1 MADYYPL
8 LAKAVAGLPNS
19 TPDTRRAIYD
29 RARNALLGQLRRL
42 EPPVPEADVERES
55 GALEVA
61 VARLEAELAPPP
73 EAQTE
78 QVVAP
83 EPPPGPASKVEPTRK
98 AADAPEPPPEIR
110 SVAPVASDEPPAQ
123 TPQGAPAAG
132 TPVAE
137 SAVPNPAAAN
147 IRRRVGAAA
156 SPPARPPQ
164 FFKVQRERTP
174 GIPPSPTLRVS
185 PSSRP
190 YEAPAPEKPAES
202 PVAPAS
208 SGEIPVSPE
217 LRFRERSS
225 GDSDSNVRE
234 PVAEERPPTLLTT
247 TTDADEAATEM
258 ANAASRQNFG
268 QAAGTRLD
276 AQRPFAPR
284 PARDRAAPKRL
295 WIVGFV
301 VGLLVLFVAVAA
313 FELRDRPEDLRQKAA
328 TPIIAPDAAVNGKI
342 VDRIGG
348 VGAEPEGTAA
358 SATSESAGVSDDQAA
373 KSAAPPAE
381 PPAAVSRRAALL
393 VEAPEEQSKVKTYLG
408 AVVWKVDNVSNG
420 PGEPLSTAVHAEIDI
435 PEEQLRAEMT
445 FQKNFDST
453 LPASHT
459 MKLQFT
465 EPQGGPLGN
474 VQQIS
479 VQQMRREVSA
489 TGDGLVGVPVPITEN
504 SFLVGLSRGT
514 AEAANLDLIKSREWI
529 DVPMLLSNG
538 KIAKLTF
545 EKGPPGQRALNDAL
559 AAWQT
564 Q

>member
-73 EAQTE
+73 EPQPE
-78 QVVAP
+78 QGGAP
-83 EPPPGPASKVEPTRK
+83 EPPPGPVSKAAPTQK
-98 AADAPEPPPEIR
+98 AADVPEPSPEIR
-110 SVAPVASDEPPAQ
+110 SAAPVASDEPPAQ
-123 TPQGAPAAG
+123 TPPGAPAAAS
-132 TPVAE
+132 PVAE
-137 SAVPNPAAAN
+137 SVAPNPAAAN
-147 IRRRVGAAA
+147 IRRRAGAAA

-164 FFKVQRERTP
+164 FFKVQRDRTTP
-174 GIPPSPTLRVS
+174 GFPPSPTLRAS

-190 YEAPAPEKPAES
+190 EEAPAAEKPAEN
-202 PVAPAS
+202 PVAPTS
-208 SGEIPVSPE
+208 SGEISVSPE

-225 GDSDSNVRE
+225 GESGSNVRE
-234 PVAEERPPTLLTT
+234 PVAEERSPTLVTT
-247 TTDADEAATEM
+247 TTGAETTGADEAAHEM

-284 PARDRAAPKRL
+284 PARDRVAPKRL

-328 TPIIAPDAAVNGKI
+328 APVIAPDAAVNGKI

-348 VGAEPEGTAA
+348 VGAQPEGTAA
-358 SATSESAGVSDDQAA
+358 STTSESAGVSDDQAT

-479 VQQMRREVSA
+479 VPQMRREDSA

-514 AEAANLDLIKSREWI
+514 AEAANLDLIKSRGM
-529 DVPMLLSNG
+529 DRC
-538 KIAKLTF
+538 A
-545 EKGPPGQRALNDAL
+545 DASEQ
-559 AAWQT
+559 WQNREADF
-564 Q
+564 